1 MKRILLPVSLLL
13 SGYLAYAQ
21 VGIGTKA
28 PHISAV
34 LDLKADDRGLLVPQV
49 QLKSLSDG
57 SIVKGGV
64 PHLGLLVF
72 NTTSNA
78 TLRPG
83 FYYWGSDNSGDV
95 RGNRWIAIGDDV
107 NASMGNKPKL
117 SLKVENS
124 SLVLGDKDGNIAAVP
139 LVDLQVP
146 TSIVAD
152 PINKGSYIYTNE
164 SRQTFRIDVVQDVI
178 TNFGDIIKNKE
189 VVKEIVKVLKGKYGN
204 VLFESNNFYTINP
217 DTGVKEEIIWSDLDT
232 TNKSFTIQKEGDI
245 DYLVITDSKNNI
257 VKLNVKDIATSKTFI
272 DNLVN
277 NNYFIDEITNKNEF
291 INKIV
296 HKLKGKYGNVLY
308 EDKKFYTINPD
319 NGVKTEIDL
328 SDIDTTNEDFT
339 VEKMANTD
347 YLVIIDSRGNKVRL
361 DVKEIALSD
370 VFTRTLVN
378 NNFFI
383 AELTDKKEF
392 INNIVNK
399 LKGKFGNVYYDGKD
413 FYTLDPD
420 TGNKIR
426 IPWSD
431 LDTTNEKF
439 SIVKFKDVVG
449 RDVDYLVIKDSKGD
463 EVSVPVADIAKSGTF
478 VEELTENKEFI
489 KNIVNKLKGKYGN
502 VIYEGGKFYTVNP
515 DTGAKTEIVWS
526 DLDTTNAKYGI
537 EAINGVESIVITDS
551 KNNKVHMPVA
561 ELATNKTFVKELTE
575 NKEFIEKITNNNEFV
590 KNIINK
596 LKGKYGNVYYDGK
609 DFYTLDPDTGAKTE
623 IVWSDLDTTNAKYG
637 IEAINGVE
645 SIVITDSKNN
655 KVHMPVAELATNK
668 TFVKELTENKE
679 FIEKITNNNEFVK
692 NIINKLK
699 GKYGNV
705 YYDGKDFY
713 TLDPDTGAK
722 TLISWSDLDTTNAK
736 YGIEAINGVES
747 IVITDSKNNKVH
759 MPVAELATNKT
770 FVKELT
776 ENKEFIEKITNNN
789 EFVKNIINKL
799 KGKYGNVIYEGGKF
813 YTVDPDTGNKTEIV
827 WSDLDTTNAKYG
839 IEAINGVESI
849 VITDSKNNKVH
860 MPVAELATN
869 KTFVKELTEN
879 KEFIEKITNN
889 NEFVKNIINKLK
901 GKYGNVIYEGGKFY
915 TVDPDTGAKTLIS
928 WSDLDTTNAKYGIE
942 AINGVESIVITDS
955 KNNKVHMPVAE
966 LATNKTFVKE
976 LTENKEFIEKITNNN
991 DFVKNIIN
999 KLKGKYGNV
1008 IYEGGK
1014 FYTVDPDTGAKT
1026 EIVWSD
1032 LDTTNKKFTLKTEA
1046 GVDYLVITDS
1056 KLGTVK
1062 IDVKEIAASKTFID
1076 EITNNPN
1083 FITNIKKVQ
1092 AYGSIVNQTNAENTS
1107 DVKLAKKFNS
1117 GKENEAAVLLSET
1130 LTLLAKVKE
1139 NGTSDTDN
1147 FIAYNYLDETGKPAQ
1162 TQITVTSD
1170 VIKSFKQIIENG
1182 DVINEL
1188 NKFISKAT
1196 GNVIVS
1202 KDPATNNITISYK
1215 QGDTTQTLDLTTE
1228 IQRVQNYGSITN
1240 VASDKVAKTGTG
1252 FTFNDGK
1259 AVVGSYMESVTGL
1272 ARKVIKVDLA
1282 DGTKGDAI
1290 EYEYTDESGNIHKIS
1305 VTEDA
1310 SKTFETIINQGGNK
1324 TAIENIVKKIIKT
1337 EGSKVTIEDRN
1348 GETFLIVVNGEDKK
1362 EVNLTKTF
1370 KENSYLASLV
1380 VKATGNAA
1388 NVNAG
1393 FAFKDGKNAAEVLF
1407 AETLTSIEKTQEKN
1421 KPAGSNFIA
1430 YNYLDE
1436 TGKPAQ
1442 TQITVTSDVI
1452 KSFKQIIEDG
1462 DVINE
1467 LNKFITNATGSV
1479 TVSKDPVSGNI
1490 TISYKDG
1497 NTTQTLDLTKEIQ
1510 RVQKYTSVSLAAAEK
1525 GVKGTGVTINP
1536 NKEGETATSYVETL
1550 TAVTRYDD
1558 KGVATPGVATA
1569 GLTYYTYKDESGD
1582 IRYVSVS
1589 QDVSNDFKTIINQG
1603 DNKTTLESIIKNL
1616 IKTEGSKV
1624 TIEDRNGEI
1633 FLIVVNGED
1642 KKEVNLT
1649 KAFKDSSYLAKLI
1662 DQDATENTTKVKLA
1676 KKFIDGKDNSAEK
1689 LFAETLTSI
1698 EKTQEKNKPAGSNF
1712 IAYNYLDET
1721 GAPAQ
1726 TQITVTSDVVDS
1738 FEQIIKEPKVINELN
1753 KFITN
1758 ATGNVTVSK
1767 DPVTNNIT
1775 ISYKDNGNTEELHLT
1790 TEVKRVQNY
1799 GSLTSVAADKVAKTG
1814 KGLTFNNGKEAAGS
1828 FNESL
1833 TGFTTKTDK
1842 VTLEDGTQGDAIT
1855 YVYKDESTNDQLLPI
1870 TADIAKTFKTIV
1882 NQEGNKEYIENIV
1895 NNAVPSGFITN
1906 TAADQA
1912 TKKGA
1917 GFTFN
1922 NGKEVK
1928 GSYVETVTSLER
1940 KETQTNLPDNKTGK
1954 SIKYEYKDETG
1965 KVIDI
1970 TVTDDVASSFTTIIN
1985 QGDNKTAIE
1994 NIIKNLIK
2002 SEGSKVTV
2010 ERNATTGDVTLVIVN
2025 DQNTERVNISAMIKD
2040 NAKNPWLV
2048 QGSANVAITDTEN
2061 IAHTGTVAIGGNT
2074 LLSNPKATNTK
2085 LSVTGDVVIDGKFFS
2100 ANSVYAD
2107 YVFEK
2112 YFTGASNL
2120 NLTYEFKSLDYVK
2133 DFVEKYNHLPGV
2145 TKISDVSRS
2154 EDGKYMIDFTEL
2166 SIQQLEKIEEL
2177 YLHTIEQ
2184 EGKIE
2189 SLNKKVDEMEARLKA
2204 LEQLLSK

>member
-1 MKRILLPVSLLL
+1 MKSILIPVSLLL

-28 PHISAV
+28 LHISAV

-57 SIVKGGV
+57 SIVKGGG

-204 VLFESNNFYTINP
+204 VLYESNKFYTINP

-245 DYLVITDSKNNI
+245 DYLVITDSKNN
-257 VKLNVKDIATSKTFI
+257 
-272 DNLVN
+272 
-277 NNYFIDEITNKNEF
+277 
-291 INKIV
+291 
-296 HKLKGKYGNVLY
+296 
-308 EDKKFYTINPD
+308 
-319 NGVKTEIDL
+319 
-328 SDIDTTNEDFT
+328 
-339 VEKMANTD
+339 
-347 YLVIIDSRGNKVRL
+347 
-361 DVKEIALSD
+361 
-370 VFTRTLVN
+370 
-378 NNFFI
+378 
-383 AELTDKKEF
+383 
-392 INNIVNK
+392 
-399 LKGKFGNVYYDGKD
+399 
-413 FYTLDPD
+413 
-420 TGNKIR
+420 
-426 IPWSD
+426 
-431 LDTTNEKF
+431 
-439 SIVKFKDVVG
+439 
-449 RDVDYLVIKDSKGD
+449 
-463 EVSVPVADIAKSGTF
+463 
-478 VEELTENKEFI
+478 
-489 KNIVNKLKGKYGN
+489 
-502 VIYEGGKFYTVNP
+502 
-515 DTGAKTEIVWS
+515 
-526 DLDTTNAKYGI
+526 
-537 EAINGVESIVITDS
+537 
-551 KNNKVHMPVA
+551 KVHMPVA

-575 NKEFIEKITNNNEFV
+575 NKEFIEKITNNKEFI

-596 LKGKYGNVYYDGK
+596 LKGKYGNVIYEGGK
-609 DFYTLDPDTGAKTE
+609 FYTVDPDTGNKTE

-799 KGKYGNVIYEGGKF
+799 KSKYGNVIYEGGKF

-827 WSDLDTTNAKYG
+827 WSDLDTTN
-839 IEAINGVESI
+839 
-849 VITDSKNNKVH
+849 
-860 MPVAELATN
+860 
-869 KTFVKELTEN
+869 
-879 KEFIEKITNN
+879 
-889 NEFVKNIINKLK
+889 
-901 GKYGNVIYEGGKFY
+901 
-915 TVDPDTGAKTLIS
+915 
-928 WSDLDTTNAKYGIE
+928 
-942 AINGVESIVITDS
+942 
-955 KNNKVHMPVAE
+955 
-966 LATNKTFVKE
+966 
-976 LTENKEFIEKITNNN
+976 
-991 DFVKNIIN
+991 
-999 KLKGKYGNV
+999 
-1008 IYEGGK
+1008 
-1014 FYTVDPDTGAKT
+1014 
-1026 EIVWSD
+1026 
-1032 LDTTNKKFTLKTEA
+1032 KKFTLETEA

-1130 LTLLAKVKE
+1130 LTSLAKVKE

-1147 FIAYNYLDETGKPAQ
+1147 FIAYNYLDETGK
-1162 TQITVTSD
+1162 
-1170 VIKSFKQIIENG
+1170 
-1182 DVINEL
+1182 
-1188 NKFISKAT
+1188 
-1196 GNVIVS
+1196 
-1202 KDPATNNITISYK
+1202 
-1215 QGDTTQTLDLTTE
+1215 
-1228 IQRVQNYGSITN
+1228 
-1240 VASDKVAKTGTG
+1240 
-1252 FTFNDGK
+1252 
-1259 AVVGSYMESVTGL
+1259 
-1272 ARKVIKVDLA
+1272 
-1282 DGTKGDAI
+1282 
-1290 EYEYTDESGNIHKIS
+1290 
-1305 VTEDA
+1305 
-1310 SKTFETIINQGGNK
+1310 
-1324 TAIENIVKKIIKT
+1324 
-1337 EGSKVTIEDRN
+1337 
-1348 GETFLIVVNGEDKK
+1348 
-1362 EVNLTKTF
+1362 
-1370 KENSYLASLV
+1370 
-1380 VKATGNAA
+1380 
-1388 NVNAG
+1388 
-1393 FAFKDGKNAAEVLF
+1393 
-1407 AETLTSIEKTQEKN
+1407 
-1421 KPAGSNFIA
+1421 
-1430 YNYLDE
+1430 
-1436 TGKPAQ
+1436 
-1442 TQITVTSDVI
+1442 
-1452 KSFKQIIEDG
+1452 
-1462 DVINE
+1462 
-1467 LNKFITNATGSV
+1467 
-1479 TVSKDPVSGNI
+1479 
-1490 TISYKDG
+1490 
-1497 NTTQTLDLTKEIQ
+1497 
-1510 RVQKYTSVSLAAAEK
+1510 
-1525 GVKGTGVTINP
+1525 
-1536 NKEGETATSYVETL
+1536 
-1550 TAVTRYDD
+1550 
-1558 KGVATPGVATA
+1558 
-1569 GLTYYTYKDESGD
+1569 
-1582 IRYVSVS
+1582 
-1589 QDVSNDFKTIINQG
+1589 
-1603 DNKTTLESIIKNL
+1603 
-1616 IKTEGSKV
+1616 
-1624 TIEDRNGEI
+1624 
-1633 FLIVVNGED
+1633 
-1642 KKEVNLT
+1642 
-1649 KAFKDSSYLAKLI
+1649 
-1662 DQDATENTTKVKLA
+1662 
-1676 KKFIDGKDNSAEK
+1676 
-1689 LFAETLTSI
+1689 
-1698 EKTQEKNKPAGSNF
+1698 
-1712 IAYNYLDET
+1712 
-1721 GAPAQ
+1721 PAQ

-1842 VTLEDGTQGDAIT
+1842 VTLEDGTQGDAVT

-1870 TADIAKTFKTIV
+1870 TADIAKTFKTIA

-1895 NNAVPSGFITN
+1895 NNAVPS
-1906 TAADQA
+1906 
-1912 TKKGA
+1912 

-2010 ERNATTGDVTLVIVN
+2010 ERNATSGDVTLVIVN

-2048 QGSANVAITDTEN
+2048 QGSANVTTTDTEN

-2204 LEQLLSK
+2204 LEQLLNK

>member
-1 MKRILLPVSLLL
+1 
-13 SGYLAYAQ
+13 
-21 VGIGTKA
+21 
-28 PHISAV
+28 
-34 LDLKADDRGLLVPQV
+34 
-49 QLKSLSDG
+49 
-57 SIVKGGV
+57 
-64 PHLGLLVF
+64 
-72 NTTSNA
+72 
-78 TLRPG
+78 
-83 FYYWGSDNSGDV
+83 
-95 RGNRWIAIGDDV
+95 
-107 NASMGNKPKL
+107 
-117 SLKVENS
+117 
-124 SLVLGDKDGNIAAVP
+124 
-139 LVDLQVP
+139 
-146 TSIVAD
+146 
-152 PINKGSYIYTNE
+152 
-164 SRQTFRIDVVQDVI
+164 
-178 TNFGDIIKNKE
+178 
-189 VVKEIVKVLKGKYGN
+189 
-204 VLFESNNFYTINP
+204 
-217 DTGVKEEIIWSDLDT
+217 
-232 TNKSFTIQKEGDI
+232 
-245 DYLVITDSKNNI
+245 
-257 VKLNVKDIATSKTFI
+257 
-272 DNLVN
+272 
-277 NNYFIDEITNKNEF
+277 
-291 INKIV
+291 
-296 HKLKGKYGNVLY
+296 
-308 EDKKFYTINPD
+308 
-319 NGVKTEIDL
+319 
-328 SDIDTTNEDFT
+328 
-339 VEKMANTD
+339 
-347 YLVIIDSRGNKVRL
+347 
-361 DVKEIALSD
+361 
-370 VFTRTLVN
+370 
-378 NNFFI
+378 
-383 AELTDKKEF
+383 
-392 INNIVNK
+392 
-399 LKGKFGNVYYDGKD
+399 
-413 FYTLDPD
+413 
-420 TGNKIR
+420 
-426 IPWSD
+426 
-431 LDTTNEKF
+431 
-439 SIVKFKDVVG
+439 
-449 RDVDYLVIKDSKGD
+449 
-463 EVSVPVADIAKSGTF
+463 
-478 VEELTENKEFI
+478 
-489 KNIVNKLKGKYGN
+489 
-502 VIYEGGKFYTVNP
+502 
-515 DTGAKTEIVWS
+515 
-526 DLDTTNAKYGI
+526 
-537 EAINGVESIVITDS
+537 
-551 KNNKVHMPVA
+551 
-561 ELATNKTFVKELTE
+561 
-575 NKEFIEKITNNNEFV
+575 IEKITNN
-590 KNIINK
+590 
-596 LKGKYGNVYYDGK
+596 D
-609 DFYTLDPDTGAKTE
+609 
-623 IVWSDLDTTNAKYG
+623 
-637 IEAINGVE
+637 
-645 SIVITDSKNN
+645 
-655 KVHMPVAELATNK
+655 
-668 TFVKELTENKE
+668 
-679 FIEKITNNNEFVK
+679 
-692 NIINKLK
+692 
-699 GKYGNV
+699 
-705 YYDGKDFY
+705 
-713 TLDPDTGAK
+713 
-722 TLISWSDLDTTNAK
+722 
-736 YGIEAINGVES
+736 
-747 IVITDSKNNKVH
+747 
-759 MPVAELATNKT
+759 
-770 FVKELT
+770 
-776 ENKEFIEKITNNN
+776 

-827 WSDLDTTNAKYG
+827 WSDLDTTN
-839 IEAINGVESI
+839 
-849 VITDSKNNKVH
+849 
-860 MPVAELATN
+860 
-869 KTFVKELTEN
+869 
-879 KEFIEKITNN
+879 
-889 NEFVKNIINKLK
+889 
-901 GKYGNVIYEGGKFY
+901 
-915 TVDPDTGAKTLIS
+915 
-928 WSDLDTTNAKYGIE
+928 
-942 AINGVESIVITDS
+942 
-955 KNNKVHMPVAE
+955 
-966 LATNKTFVKE
+966 
-976 LTENKEFIEKITNNN
+976 
-991 DFVKNIIN
+991 
-999 KLKGKYGNV
+999 
-1008 IYEGGK
+1008 
-1014 FYTVDPDTGAKT
+1014 
-1026 EIVWSD
+1026 
-1032 LDTTNKKFTLKTEA
+1032 KKFTLETEA

-1092 AYGSIVNQTNAENTS
+1092 AYGSIVDQTSAENTS
-1107 DVKLAKKFNS
+1107 DVKFAKKFNS

-1130 LTLLAKVKE
+1130 LTSLAKVKE

-1170 VIKSFKQIIENG
+1170 VIKSFKQIIEDGDVINELNKFITNATGNVIVSKDSVSGNITISYKDGDTTQTLDLTKEIQRVQKYTSVSLAAAEKGVKGTGVTINPNKEGEVATSYVETLTAVTRYDDKGVATPGVATAGLTYYTYKDESGDIRYVSVSQDVSNDFKTIINQGDNKTTLESIIKNLIKTEGSKVTIEDRNGETFLIVVNGEDKKEVNLTKAFKDSSYLAKLIDQDATENTTKVKLAKKFNSGKENEAAVLLSETLTSLAKVKENGTSDTDNFIAYNYLDETGAPAQTQITVTSDVIKSFKQIIENG

-1202 KDPATNNITISYK
+1202 KDPVTNNITISYK

-1259 AVVGSYMESVTGL
+1259 AVAGSYMESVTGL

-1324 TAIENIVKKIIKT
+1324 TAIENIVKNIIKT

-1467 LNKFITNATGSV
+1467 LNKFITNATGNV
-1479 TVSKDPVSGNI
+1479 IVSKDSVSGNI

-1497 NTTQTLDLTKEIQ
+1497 DTTQTLDLTKEIQ

-1536 NKEGETATSYVETL
+1536 NKEGEVATSYVETL

-1624 TIEDRNGEI
+1624 TIEDRNGET

-1758 ATGNVTVSK
+1758 ATSNVTVSK

-1775 ISYKDNGNTEELHLT
+1775 ISYKDNGNTEELDLT

-1814 KGLTFNNGKEAAGS
+1814 KGFTFNNGKEAAGS

-2010 ERNATTGDVTLVIVN
+2010 ERNATSGDVTLVIVN

-2048 QGSANVAITDTEN
+2048 QGSANIATTDTEN

-2204 LEQLLSK
+2204 LEQLLNK